1 MRNFLNPYLIISLLV
16 AGTFFELLKSAK
28 LKNRPDTAEIQGL
41 TDLDLQPYSRQ
52 RFPEDN
58 LKRQKPLQLTQ
69 FQGDGVQKNNRFEGQ
84 PDLNEKPV
92 QTAEGNNSQGT
103 TNEQKNIAKLNE
115 LAKKATADI
124 EKKKK
129 AADAI
134 KAKNKKN
141 KEAAD
146 KENKE
151 KALKQIETGH
161 DSDRNDHTD
170 ETDPNE
176 STGGLDANTQKNQPI
191 LPESPEKEK
200 AEVPGVEEWIRRV
213 LNQPSLEETTNL
225 INYRNSNLISPEVF
239 YTVVNLMLEDSRLR
253 MRELGVH
260 AVNATPGYRS
270 FVILAQFLQ
279 DESHGSSVRS
289 SANQAFDRYA
299 QFPYLPVIESVV
311 RSQEATPVREKAIN
325 LVVNSANLNL
335 NKKSTPS
342 PAELSEQKNKNPMVK
357 RYSDLLAG
365 LELLLTKSAE
375 PPQIRAALQN
385 AVDELKKLL
394 APVGT

>member
-1 MRNFLNPYLIISLLV
+1 MRSFLNPYIIISLLA

-28 LKNRPDTAEIQGL
+28 PKNRPDTAEIQGL
-41 TDLDLQPYSRQ
+41 TELDMQPYSRQ
-52 RFPEDN
+52 KFSDDAP
-58 LKRQKPLQLTQ
+58 KRQKPLQLAQ
-69 FQGDGVQKNNRFEGQ
+69 FQDDGVQKSKRFEGQ

-92 QTAEGNNSQGT
+92 QAGVANNSQGAN
-103 TNEQKNIAKLNE
+103 NEQKNIAKLNE

-146 KENKE
+146 KENKD
-151 KALKQIETGH
+151 KALKQIDTGH
-161 DSDRNDHTD
+161 DPDQNDQPD
-170 ETDPNE
+170 ETDPND
-176 STGGLDANTQKNQPI
+176 STGGLGTNIQKNQPI
-191 LPESPEKEK
+191 LPQPAEKEK
-200 AEVPGVEEWIRRV
+200 AEVPGVEEWVRRV

-253 MRELGVH
+253 MRELGIH

-279 DESHGSSVRS
+279 DEPHGSGVRS
-289 SANQAFDRYA
+289 SAIQAFDRYA
-299 QFPYLPVIESVV
+299 QFPYLSVIESVV

-335 NKKSTPS
+335 NKKATPS
-342 PAELSEQKNKNPMVK
+342 TAELSEQKNKNPVVK
-357 RYSDLLAG
+357 RYTDLLAG
-365 LELLLTKSAE
+365 LELLMTKSAE

-385 AVDELKKLL
+385 AVEELKKLL
-394 APVGT
+394 TVGT

>member
-1 MRNFLNPYLIISLLV
+1 MRSFLNPYLIISLLI

-41 TDLDLQPYSRQ
+41 TELDLQPYSRQ
-52 RFPEDN
+52 KFPDDTP
-58 LKRQKPLQLTQ
+58 KQQKPLQLAQ
-69 FQGDGVQKNNRFEGQ
+69 FQGDGVQKGNRFEEAS
-84 PDLNEKPV
+84 DLNEKPV
-92 QTAEGNNSQGT
+92 KAGEANHSQGA
-103 TNEQKNIAKLNE
+103 NSEQKNIAKLNE

-134 KAKNKKN
+134 RAKNKKN

-151 KALKQIETGH
+151 KALKQIDTSD
-161 DSDRNDHTD
+161 DSDQNDRPD
-170 ETDPNE
+170 ETNPKD
-176 STGGLDANTQKNQPI
+176 SIGGLDANLQKNQPI
-191 LPESPEKEK
+191 LPEPAEKEK
-200 AEVPGVEEWIRRV
+200 TEVPGVEEWVRRV

-239 YTVVNLMLEDSRLR
+239 YSVVNLMLEDSRLR
-253 MRELGVH
+253 MRELGIH

-279 DESHGSSVRS
+279 DEPHGSGARS
-289 SANQAFDRYA
+289 SAIQAFDRYA
-299 QFPYLPVIESVV
+299 QFAYLSVIESVV

-335 NKKSTPS
+335 NKKATPS
-342 PAELSEQKNKNPMVK
+342 TAELSEQKNKNPVVK
-357 RYSDLLAG
+357 RYTDILAG

-385 AVDELKKLL
+385 AVEELKRLL
-394 APVGT
+394 TVGT

>member
-1 MRNFLNPYLIISLLV
+1 MRSFLNPYLIISLLA

-28 LKNRPDTAEIQGL
+28 LQNRPDTAEIQGL
-41 TDLDLQPYSRQ
+41 TELDLQPYSRQ
-52 RFPEDN
+52 KFPDETPKQN
-58 LKRQKPLQLTQ
+58 KPLQLAQ
-69 FQGDGVQKNNRFEGQ
+69 YQGDRIQQGNRFEGS
-84 PDLNEKPV
+84 PNLNEKPV
-92 QTAEGNNSQGT
+92 QTGGMNQSHGEKD
-103 TNEQKNIAKLNE
+103 EQKNIAKLNE

-151 KALKQIETGH
+151 EALKKLDSGD
-161 DSDRNDHTD
+161 DSDQNHQLD
-170 ETDPNE
+170 ETDPKD
-176 STGGLDANTQKNQPI
+176 SHGGLGANTQNNQP
-191 LPESPEKEK
+191 LPPEGAEKEK
-200 AEVPGVEEWIRRV
+200 AEVPGLEEWVRRV

-239 YTVVNLMLEDSRLR
+239 YSVVNLMLEDSRLR
-253 MRELGVH
+253 MRELGIH

-279 DESHGSSVRS
+279 DEPHGSGARS

-299 QFPYLPVIESVV
+299 QFPYLSVIESVV

-335 NKKSTPS
+335 KSKAATSS
-342 PAELSEQKNKNPMVK
+342 PELSEQNNNNPVVK
-357 RYSDLLAG
+357 RYTDLLAG
-365 LELLLTKSAE
+365 LEVLLTKSAE

-385 AVDELKKLL
+385 AVEELKKLL
-394 APVGT
+394 TVGT